1 MGGAPASARGD
12 RRAGGGG
19 RCAACARH
27 SFDVAPALRKAP
39 VTIELFPAFARD
51 GGAQPW
57 RATVRVRFL
66 FRDPQPFGGAR
77 DVTVVAGG
85 RARARRAPPPL
96 LAVPAAVAPPARGCP
111 PAPRRAGVWGR
122 VLARRRWRGLRG
134 SSASA
139 ANCGWAS

>member
-39 VTIELFPAFARD
+39 VTIELVPAFARD

-66 FRDPQPFGGAR
+66 FRDPQPLGGAK
-77 DVTVVAGG
+77 DVTVVAGAG
-85 RARARRAPPPL
+85 APGPP
-96 LAVPAAVAPPARGCP
+96 APPALLAHAEGVITRPFWSAPKPRG
-111 PAPRRAGVWGR
+111 ARACR
-122 VLARRRWRGLRG
+122 LR
-134 SSASA
+134 
-139 ANCGWAS
+139 